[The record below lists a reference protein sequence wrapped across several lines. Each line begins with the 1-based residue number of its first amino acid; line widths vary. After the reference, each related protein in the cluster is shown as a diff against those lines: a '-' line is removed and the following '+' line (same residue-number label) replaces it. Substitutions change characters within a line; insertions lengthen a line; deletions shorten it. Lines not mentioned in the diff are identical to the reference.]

1 MDPTSRNS
9 AIYYDRINTDS
20 CTVLQSNVKVTANG
34 SIFPN
39 TIAIDENGLFFSD
52 TPVGSAVTIE
62 LKSGELVNER
72 PYAIEHGL
80 FTLEGTTTSNFVGSV
95 SVGSNRYYVCTN
107 SDLYLVDLNIPVISK
122 LDAFQGFIGGD
133 LEFINGFIYAHSV
146 DISPTG
152 LSNTIILKID
162 TSEGLVLDSFPTI
175 TPMSLDLVALPGL
188 ASQWK
193 IDCSEKKLIIPMTYR
208 NASNGDFIP
217 IFSGSMDVGTNEGT
231 FELNCQTAPPSLVYY
246 GGFDAGSW
254 ETHRQVCEVRLDL
267 DENDDQGRVGPH
279 YRSIATCVTLF
290 PVADNDVNIW
300 TIDDRSID
308 SLVVY
313 IKDFGPGPLEQYLRF
328 DANPNFTVASL
339 NDTLLRV
346 YPALDGL
353 TYNEWGSFLKSV
365 RLEVPEPQT
374 EGIRTVETWLYA
386 GGLRADAA
394 RSYVNVRPDLPTAG
408 PDRPYYACRA
418 AVVRKKDI
426 IGDASPG
433 GHFEPELYARNLPFP
448 PGAMD
453 TIFQSDLIPYGT
465 YRYIVEREGC
475 RSDTALIDIQ
485 PPAEL
490 IAANPERNDTAFLC
504 AGSSYNWAPGA
515 VPTVI
520 AGFYTDI
527 GTTTDEPRTLT
538 QPGTYTAYVDYFWPD
553 NLILSGC
560 GDIITLTL
568 LPTPDSSLTNSLDT
582 VLCAGQSLLYGGTV
596 FSEAG
601 SYNFTVDG
609 EGCPVHYSLQIA
621 YTDSPAVASDTTIC
635 AGESVSFGG
644 TVYAATGSYSYT
656 ATADQGCD
664 TTYTLNLTVSPP
676 DLIVV
681 DTTICGS
688 NSFELAGNV
697 FTATGSYTLQSRPGH
712 LWYYL
717 PIGSDASGRP

>member
-1 MDPTSRNS
+1 MLFKNYRMNLKTTLMLVVAVFSAQLILAQEYYGSTSRNS

-52 TPVGSAVTIE
+52 KPVGSAATIE
-62 LKSGELVNER
+62 LKSSKLVNER

-80 FTLEGTTTSNFVGSV
+80 FTLEGTTTSIFVGSV

-107 SDLYLVDLNIPVISK
+107 YDLYLVDLNIPVISK

-152 LSNTIILKID
+152 LSNTMILKID

-175 TPMSLDLVALPGL
+175 TPTSLDLVALPGL

-208 NASNGDFIP
+208 NASNSDSIP
-217 IFSGSMDVGTNEGT
+217 IFSGSMDVGTNEGA

-328 DANPNFTVASL
+328 DANPNFTVASV

-353 TYNEWGSFLKSV
+353 TYNEWGSFIKSV

-386 GGLRADAA
+386 GGAA
-394 RSYVNVRPDLPTAG
+394 
-408 PDRPYYACRA
+408 
-418 AVVRKKDI
+418 
-426 IGDASPG
+426 
-433 GHFEPELYARNLPFP
+433 H
-448 PGAMD
+448 
-453 TIFQSDLIPYGT
+453 
-465 YRYIVEREGC
+465 
-475 RSDTALIDIQ
+475 
-485 PPAEL
+485 
-490 IAANPERNDTAFLC
+490 
-504 AGSSYNWAPGA
+504 
-515 VPTVI
+515 
-520 AGFYTDI
+520 
-527 GTTTDEPRTLT
+527 
-538 QPGTYTAYVDYFWPD
+538 
-553 NLILSGC
+553 
-560 GDIITLTL
+560 
-568 LPTPDSSLTNSLDT
+568 
-582 VLCAGQSLLYGGTV
+582 
-596 FSEAG
+596 
-601 SYNFTVDG
+601 
-609 EGCPVHYSLQIA
+609 
-621 YTDSPAVASDTTIC
+621 
-635 AGESVSFGG
+635 
-644 TVYAATGSYSYT
+644 
-656 ATADQGCD
+656 
-664 TTYTLNLTVSPP
+664 
-676 DLIVV
+676 
-681 DTTICGS
+681 
-688 NSFELAGNV
+688 
-697 FTATGSYTLQSRPGH
+697 
-712 LWYYL
+712 
-717 PIGSDASGRP
+717 